1 MDDFQRAEFLPF
13 HRPWIGEEEIAEV
26 AEVLRSGWL
35 TTGPRT
41 KRFEAEFAS
50 YLGARHAV
58 AMNSCTAALHVG
70 LAVAGVSPGD
80 EVITSPITFPAT
92 ANVVLHLGAKPVFVD
107 VERDTLNIDASR
119 IEVAITPRTR
129 AIVPVHFAGH
139 PCDMDPILDIARR
152 RGLVVVEDAAHAIES
167 RYKGRKIGT
176 IGDMT
181 AFSFYATKNITTGEG
196 GMLTYDEDRFDAPAR
211 MLSLHGISKDAWK
224 RYSAS
229 GYQHWETEYAGYK
242 YNMFDVQAAIG
253 LHQMKRVEQFHAR
266 RVAIMERYRKAFA
279 GHFGLSMLAHRPD
292 IVHAEHVC
300 VVLLHL
306 ENLTATRDEI
316 MNEIQARNVG
326 IGIHFR
332 SLHVQKFYREKFG
345 FRPDDFP
352 NARWATDRVLS
363 LPLYPRMSDEDVED
377 VIRVVNVVLERNRK
391 R

>member
-1 MDDFQRAEFLPF
+1 MEDFKRAEFLPF

-26 AEVLRSGWL
+26 ADCLRSGWV

-50 YLGARHAV
+50 YAEAKHGV

-70 LAVAGVSPGD
+70 LAVAGVGAGD

-92 ANVVLHLGAKPVFVD
+92 ANVVVHLGAKPVFVD
-107 VERDTLNIDASR
+107 VERDTLNMDAR
-119 IEVAITPRTR
+119 LLEKAITPRTK
-129 AIVPVHFAGH
+129 AIVPVHFCGH
-139 PCDMDPILDIARR
+139 PCAMDPILDLARK
-152 RGLVVVEDAAHAIES
+152 RGLVVLEDAAHAIET
-167 RYKGRKIGT
+167 RYHGKKVGS

-196 GMLTYDEDRFDAPAR
+196 GMLTFDEDRFEAPAR

-253 LHQMKRVEQFHAR
+253 LHQMKRIGEFHAR
-266 RVAIMERYRKAFA
+266 RAAIMERYRKAFA
-279 GHFGLSMLAHRPD
+279 GHFGLELLAHRPD
-292 IVHAEHVC
+292 ITHAEHVC
-300 VVLLHL
+300 VVLLRL
-306 ENLTATRDEI
+306 ENLTATRDQV
-316 MNEIQARNVG
+316 MNQIQERNVG

-352 NARWATDRVLS
+352 NALWATDRVLS
-363 LPLYPRMSDEDVED
+363 LPLYPRMSDGDVED
-377 VIRVVNVVLERNRK
+377 AIRVVNAVLERCRA

>member
-1 MDDFQRAEFLPF
+1 MDDFKRAEFLPF

-26 AEVLRSGWL
+26 ADVLRSGWV

-41 KRFEAEFAS
+41 KRFEAEFSS
-50 YLGARHAV
+50 YVGAKHGV

-70 LAVAGVSPGD
+70 LAVAGVGPGD

-92 ANVVLHLGAKPVFVD
+92 ANVVVHLGANPVFVD
-107 VERDTLNIDASR
+107 VERDTLNMDAGSL
-119 IEVAITPRTR
+119 EGAITPRTR
-129 AIVPVHFAGH
+129 AIVPVHFVGH
-139 PCDMDPILDIARR
+139 PCDMDPILEIARR
-152 RGLVVVEDAAHAIES
+152 RRLFVVEDAAHAIETK
-167 RYKGRKIGT
+167 YKGRKVGS

-224 RYSAS
+224 RYSSS

-242 YNMFDVQAAIG
+242 YNMFDVQAAVG
-253 LHQMKRVEQFHAR
+253 LHQMKRIGDFHAR
-266 RVAIMERYRKAFA
+266 RAAIMARYRKAFE

-300 VVLLHL
+300 VVLLTL
-306 ENLTATRDEI
+306 ENLTATRDQV

-345 FRPDDFP
+345 FKPEDFP
-352 NARWATDRVLS
+352 NALWATERVLS
-363 LPLYPRMSDEDVED
+363 LPLYPRMSDQDVED
-377 VIRVVNVVLERNRK
+377 VIRVVNAVLERNRK